1 MCDGLTFDLVLV
13 TSSKLIFRS
22 SGSSGHD
29 QIAKTGVTRRSD
41 WCLNFK
47 VSCQPVTPQVRSID
61 KISGFS
67 FWQITYQNWLQSNNG
82 TIGFVLSSRVEWYTF
97 CLEKVKL
104 HVGLRSISGQRWSG
118 QHIELG
124 RSFCI
129 VFASVAHCKHIGA
142 FPDSLVQ
149 FGQEL
154 LMKNYD
160 KLKWPLWRHTGRHKL
175 LMQS

>member
-1 MCDGLTFDLVLV
+1 MGNKQDGRYETQR
-13 TSSKLIFRS
+13 LIP
-22 SGSSGHD
+22 
-29 QIAKTGVTRRSD
+29 K
-41 WCLNFK
+41 FK
-47 VSCQPVTPQVRSID
+47 VSYQPVKSQVRSID
-61 KISGFS
+61 KMLGFS
-67 FWQITYQNWLQSNNG
+67 FWQITSQKWSQSNNG

-104 HVGLRSISGQRWSG
+104 HDDLRSSSGQRWSG
-118 QHIELG
+118 PDIELG

-129 VFASVAHCKHIGA
+129 SFASAAHCQHIGA
-142 FPDSLVQ
+142 FPDSLAQ
-149 FGQEL
+149 FGREL